1 MKATSK
7 IIGSIFFFLLSSS
20 SSSATEPIL
29 EAHLSKLLGA
39 KDYTLEVAEAMPES
53 LFSYKP
59 TEEEMSF
66 GEQLV
71 HIAENL
77 IWLSSTYIGENT
89 LTERKKLD
97 ANMLSKE
104 EIIKIVGDAY
114 YFAILQTSSQTADT
128 LTKEFDWRGG
138 KFNKIQFLNLIQ
150 DHQTHH
156 RAQLVV
162 YLRLNQIKPPAYR
175 GW

>member
-7 IIGSIFFFLLSSS
+7 IIGNIFFFILSSS
-20 SSSATEPIL
+20 LSWANEPIIK
-29 EAHLSKLLGA
+29 AHLSKIEGA
-39 KDYTLEVAEAMPES
+39 KAYTLEVAEAMPES

-71 HIAENL
+71 HIADNL
-77 IWLSSTYIGENT
+77 IWLSSSYIGENPSA
-89 LTERKKLD
+89 ERKKLD
-97 ANMLSKE
+97 ANILSKE

-114 YFAILQTSSQTADT
+114 DFAFHQISSQTADT

-162 YLRLNQIKPPAYR
+162 YLRLNRIKPPAYR

>member
-1 MKATSK
+1 MKSTLKNIS
-7 IIGSIFFFLLSSS
+7 SILLPLLISSFS
-20 SSSATEPIL
+20 WANEPII

-71 HIAENL
+71 HIADNL
-77 IWLSSTYIGENT
+77 IWLSSNYIGENPSA
-89 LTERKKLD
+89 ERKKLD

-114 YFAILQTSSQTADT
+114 DFAIHQISSQTADT